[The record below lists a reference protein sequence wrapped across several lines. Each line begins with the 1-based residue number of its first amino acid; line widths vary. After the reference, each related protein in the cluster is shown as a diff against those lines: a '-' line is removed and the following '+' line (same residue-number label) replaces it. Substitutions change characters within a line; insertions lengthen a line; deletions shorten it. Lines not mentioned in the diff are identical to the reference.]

1 MGRYFWDMQTQRH
14 PNTRPAHLP
23 YAVGD
28 LVKANW
34 FCGVVL
40 EVATTARHFD
50 AEFGTTHHVPLRNP
64 LFRVRFNTRRQHRW
78 VAEGTAQVWFYPDQ
92 DTYWLFPD
100 ELNLVCRASDINRDT
115 LAQFLGLADAPPVD
129 RAA

>member
-1 MGRYFWDMQTQRH
+1 MQTQHRPNIPH
-14 PNTRPAHLP
+14 PRTA
-23 YAVGD
+23 YQVGD

-40 EVATTARHFD
+40 EIAEHARHFD
-50 AEFGTTHHVPLRNP
+50 AESSTEHWVPLHTP
-64 LFRVRFNTRRQHRW
+64 IYRVRFNTRRQHRW
-78 VAEGTAQVWFYPDQ
+78 VAEGTAQVWFYADQ

-100 ELNLVCRASDINRDT
+100 ELNLVCHASDANRDT
-115 LAQFLGLADAPPVD
+115 LAQFLGLVFEPKLE